1 MASVSQCKR
10 SIQEAQHRIA
20 DQALGDSVSFA
31 KAYMGLPGW
40 HASRCFPNRTG
51 WQRLEGISSH
61 STIVHNFHH
70 LFSIEPWAFMLD
82 TMQRAVARS
91 AGRAVLDSKAP
102 QTPKQSPGRYAGTQA
117 IGPTYRNQSETS
129 QSGTKVATDY
139 CIRMTLRR
147 LAGTSQQVQA
157 RRT

>member
-1 MASVSQCKR
+1 
-10 SIQEAQHRIA
+10 
-20 DQALGDSVSFA
+20 
-31 KAYMGLPGW
+31 
-40 HASRCFPNRTG
+40 
-51 WQRLEGISSH
+51 
-61 STIVHNFHH
+61 
-70 LFSIEPWAFMLD
+70 MLD

-129 QSGTKVATDY
+129 QSGTKVTTDY
-139 CIRMTLRR
+139 CIHSMTLRR